1 MINIQKI
8 TDLHSLPDNKSIIKW
23 AKIALDNKNKEAEIV
38 IRIVEE
44 DEGLELNKKWCK
56 KNYPTNV
63 LSFPISGPMNNM
75 SNFLGDIVICAN
87 VVFAEAQ
94 EQKKN
99 INEHFAHMVIHGIL
113 HLQGYSHASDDE
125 AEAMEKKEISM
136 LESLGYGNPYEI

>member
-63 LSFPISGPMNNM
+63 LSFPISDPMNNM

>member
-8 TDLHSLPDNKSIIKW
+8 SDLHSLPDNKSIVKW

-63 LSFPISGPMNNM
+63 LSFPISDPMNNM

>member
-63 LSFPISGPMNNM
+63 LSFPISDPMNNM
-75 SNFLGDIVICAN
+75 SNFLGDIVICAS
-87 VVFAEAQ
+87 VVFTEAQ

>member
-8 TDLHSLPDNKSIIKW
+8 SDFHSLPDNRSIIKW
-23 AKIALDNKNKEAEIV
+23 AKLALDNKNKEAEIV

-63 LSFPISGPMNNM
+63 LSFPVSDPMNNM
-75 SNFLGDIVICAN
+75 PNFLGDIVICAN
-87 VVFAEAQ
+87 VVFTEAQ
-94 EQKKN
+94 EQRKN

>member
-1 MINIQKI
+1 M
-8 TDLHSLPDNKSIIKW
+8 
-23 AKIALDNKNKEAEIV
+23 
-38 IRIVEE
+38 

-63 LSFPISGPMNNM
+63 LSFPISDPMNNM